1 MKITQVLKA
10 VATAGALA
18 LLMSSTALA
27 VTLNLGNGSEPGS
40 IDPHKASGDWEN
52 RIVGELFEGLA
63 AEDINAEPIPG
74 QAESWTISD
83 APSTGTQSVSTQ
95 SRRVSSWKSQYV
107 QLV

>member
-52 RIVGELFEGLA
+52 RIVGDYSKGLDGRRCQCRA
-63 AEDINAEPIPG
+63 IPG

-83 APSTGTQSVSTQ
+83 DGLST
-95 SRRVSSWKSQYV
+95 RSSCVTASSGPTARP
-107 QLV
+107 